1 MSIQSGETIT
11 AMLQQWRQGDA
22 AVLDRLMPIL
32 YRELRRLAAERMQH
46 ERPGH
51 TLQATAL
58 VHEAYV
64 RLAELHDI
72 QWRDRSHFIAI
83 AARTMRRVLV
93 DHARSQR
100 AEKRGGDAVH
110 ITLAEMN
117 QPVAQHEID
126 VVELDAVL
134 TRLADIDNQQV
145 RVVELRYFASLT
157 IDEIAGVLEISPA
170 TVKRKWTIARAW
182 LYRELQS

>member
-1 MSIQSGETIT
+1 
-11 AMLQQWRQGDA
+11 MLHQWRQGDA
-22 AVLDRLMPIL
+22 EALDRLIPLL
-32 YRELRRLAAERMQH
+32 YSDLHRLAADRMQQ

-72 QWRDRSHFIAI
+72 EWRDRTHFIAI

-100 AEKRGGDAVH
+100 AHKRGGDVVH
-110 ITLAEMN
+110 ITLTDRE
-117 QPVAQHEID
+117 QPAVQNEVN
-126 VVELDAVL
+126 VVELDTAL
-134 TRLADIDNQQV
+134 TRLGNLDTQQV
-145 RVVELRYFASLT
+145 RVVELRYFAGLT
-157 IDEIAGVLEISPA
+157 IDEIAGVLDVSAA
-170 TVKRKWTIARAW
+170 TVKRKWTVAKA
-182 LYRELQS
+182 